1 MLLVFLLAV
10 RVAVRSAV
18 SAVRIIICMTTQTAR
33 TCTRPTTI
41 IHPTGKS
48 STVRTLVQEWSALS
62 IAPSTLRRVNGWG
75 LPGKRVANLDEVL
88 IRAGFGLEAT
98 NSVGDQYL
106 FKLVIRAANDE
117 LATRIVLQ
125 RLLPPLI
132 SIAARRGKL
141 ARGGFDE
148 ALTDTV
154 AQAWIQIR
162 TYPIDKRP
170 IKIASNLVR
179 DSEYFAFV
187 RDSRRKQLAVAW
199 GGDVID
205 MIPTPETQVN
215 AEDEVANLLTE
226 ASKWNLGPRSL
237 SVLQQL
243 ADGKSFRS
251 IADDAG
257 VNIRTVHSWRS
268 TAISELREQMQC
280 AG

>member
-1 MLLVFLLAV
+1 MLLAV
-10 RVAVRSAV
+10 RHAV
-18 SAVRIIICMTTQTAR
+18 SALRIIICMTTQTAR

-98 NSVGDQYL
+98 DSVGDQYL

-162 TYPIDKRP
+162 TYPINKRP

-187 RDSRRKQLAVAW
+187 RDSRLKQLAVAW
-199 GGDVID
+199 GDDVID
-205 MIPTPETQVN
+205 MIPTPETQLN
-215 AEDEVANLLTE
+215 PEEELANLLAE
-226 ASKWNLGPRSL
+226 VEKWNLGTRSR
-237 SVLQQL
+237 SVLKQL
-243 ADGKSFRS
+243 AEGKSFRS
-251 IADDAG
+251 IATDAG
-257 VNIRTVHSWRS
+257 VNIRTVHGWRS
-268 TAISELREQMQC
+268 TAINELREQMQC
-280 AG
+280 AD

>member
-1 MLLVFLLAV
+1 MLLAV
-10 RVAVRSAV
+10 RHAV

-33 TCTRPTTI
+33 TYTRPTTI

-48 STVRTLVQEWSALS
+48 PTVRTLVQEWSALS
-62 IAPSTLRRVNGWG
+62 RAPSTLRRVNGWG

-98 NSVGDQYL
+98 DSIGDQYL

-162 TYPIDKRP
+162 TYPINKRP

-187 RDSRRKQLAVAW
+187 RDSRLKQLAVAW
-199 GGDVID
+199 GDEVID
-205 MIPTPETQVN
+205 MIPTPETQPN
-215 AEDEVANLLTE
+215 SEEELTILLGEVEN
-226 ASKWNLGPRSL
+226 WNLGSRSL
-237 SVLQQL
+237 SVLRQL
-243 ADGKSFRS
+243 AEGKSFRS
-251 IADDAG
+251 IAADAD
-257 VNIRTVHSWRS
+257 VNVRTVHSWRS

-280 AG
+280 AD

>member
-1 MLLVFLLAV
+1 MLLVVLLAV
-10 RVAVRSAV
+10 RRAV
-18 SAVRIIICMTTQTAR
+18 SAIRIIICMTTQTAR
-33 TCTRPTTI
+33 TYTRPTTI

-48 STVRTLVQEWSALS
+48 PTVRTLVQEWSALS
-62 IAPSTLRRVNGWG
+62 KAPSTLRRVNGWG

-98 NSVGDQYL
+98 DSVGDQYL

-162 TYPIDKRP
+162 TYPIHKRP

-187 RDSRRKQLAVAW
+187 RDSRLKQLAVAW
-199 GGDVID
+199 GDDVID
-205 MIPTPETQVN
+205 VIPAPETQPN
-215 AEDEVANLLTE
+215 SEEELTILLAEVEN
-226 ASKWNLGPRSL
+226 WNLGTRSM
-237 SVLQQL
+237 SVLKQL
-243 ADGKSFRS
+243 AEGKSFRS
-251 IADDAG
+251 IAADAD
-257 VNIRTVHSWRS
+257 VNVRTVHSWRS

-280 AG
+280 AD

>member
-1 MLLVFLLAV
+1 MLLVFLVAV
-10 RVAVRSAV
+10 WLAVRSAV
-18 SAVRIIICMTTQTAR
+18 SAVRIIICMTTQTTR

-62 IAPSTLRRVNGWG
+62 TAPSTLRRVNGWG
-75 LPGKRVANLDEVL
+75 LPGKQVANLDEVL

-98 NSVGDQYL
+98 DSLGDQYL
-106 FKLVIRAANDE
+106 FKLVIRAADDE

-148 ALTDTV
+148 ALIDTV

-162 TYPIDKRP
+162 TYPINKRP

-187 RDSRRKQLAVAW
+187 RDSRLKQLAVAW
-199 GGDVID
+199 GDDVID
-205 MIPTPETQVN
+205 TIPSPETHLN
-215 AEDEVANLLTE
+215 PEEELANLFAE
-226 ASKWNLGPRSL
+226 IEKWNLGTRSL
-237 SVLQQL
+237 SVLRQL
-243 ADGKSFRS
+243 AEGKSFRS
-251 IADDAG
+251 IAADAD
-257 VNIRTVHSWRS
+257 VNVRTVHSWRS

-280 AG
+280 AD

>member
-1 MLLVFLLAV
+1 MLLVVLLAV
-10 RVAVRSAV
+10 RRAV
-18 SAVRIIICMTTQTAR
+18 SAMRIIICMTTKTAR

-48 STVRTLVQEWSALS
+48 PTVRTLVQEWSALS
-62 IAPSTLRRVNGWG
+62 TAPSTLRRVNGWG

-98 NSVGDQYL
+98 DSVGDQYL

-162 TYPIDKRP
+162 TYPIHKRP

-187 RDSRRKQLAVAW
+187 RDSRLKQLAVAW
-199 GGDVID
+199 GDDVID
-205 MIPTPETQVN
+205 VIPAPETQPN
-215 AEDEVANLLTE
+215 SEEELTILLAEVEN
-226 ASKWNLGPRSL
+226 WNLGTRSI
-237 SVLQQL
+237 SVLKQL
-243 ADGKSFRS
+243 AEGKSFRS
-251 IADDAG
+251 IAADAD
-257 VNIRTVHSWRS
+257 VNVRTVHSWRS

-280 AG
+280 AD

>member
-1 MLLVFLLAV
+1 MLLTALLTALLTV
-10 RVAVRSAV
+10 RPAV

-33 TCTRPTTI
+33 TFTRPTTI

-48 STVRTLVQEWSALS
+48 STVRSLVQEWSALS
-62 IAPSTLRRVNGWG
+62 IAPSTLRTVNGWG

-98 NSVGDQYL
+98 DSVGDQYL

-162 TYPIDKRP
+162 TYPINKRP

-187 RDSRRKQLAVAW
+187 RDSRLKQLAVAW
-199 GGDVID
+199 GDDVID
-205 MIPTPETQVN
+205 MIPTPETEVN
-215 AEDEVANLLTE
+215 SEDELTNLLME
-226 ASKWNLGPRSL
+226 VENWNLGTRSL
-237 SVLQQL
+237 SVLHQL
-243 ADGKSFRS
+243 AEGKSFRS
-251 IADDAG
+251 IATDAG

-280 AG
+280 AD

>member
-1 MLLVFLLAV
+1 LLVVLLAV
-10 RVAVRSAV
+10 RHAV

-48 STVRTLVQEWSALS
+48 PTVRTLVQEWSALS
-62 IAPSTLRRVNGWG
+62 RAPSTLRRVNGWG
-75 LPGKRVANLDEVL
+75 LPGKRVAYLDEVL

-98 NSVGDQYL
+98 DSIGDQYL

-162 TYPIDKRP
+162 TYPINKRP

-187 RDSRRKQLAVAW
+187 RDSRLKQLAVAW
-199 GGDVID
+199 GDDVID
-205 MIPTPETQVN
+205 MIPTPETQPN
-215 AEDEVANLLTE
+215 SEEELTNLLAE
-226 ASKWNLGPRSL
+226 VEGWNLGTRSI
-237 SVLQQL
+237 SVLRQL
-243 ADGKSFRS
+243 AEGKSFRS
-251 IADDAG
+251 IAADAD
-257 VNIRTVHSWRS
+257 VNVRTVHSWRS
-268 TAISELREQMQC
+268 TAINELREQMQC
-280 AG
+280 AD

>member
-1 MLLVFLLAV
+1 MLLVMLLVVLLAV
-10 RVAVRSAV
+10 RHAV
-18 SAVRIIICMTTQTAR
+18 SAVRIIICMTTQIAR

-48 STVRTLVQEWSALS
+48 PTVRTLVQEWSALS
-62 IAPSTLRRVNGWG
+62 RAPSTLRRVNGWG

-98 NSVGDQYL
+98 DSIGDQYL

-162 TYPIDKRP
+162 TYPINKRP

-187 RDSRRKQLAVAW
+187 RDSRLKQLAVAW
-199 GGDVID
+199 GDEVID
-205 MIPTPETQVN
+205 MIPTPETQPN
-215 AEDEVANLLTE
+215 SEEELTILLGEVEN
-226 ASKWNLGPRSL
+226 WNLGSRSL
-237 SVLQQL
+237 SVLRQL
-243 ADGKSFRS
+243 AEGKSFRS
-251 IADDAG
+251 IAADAD
-257 VNIRTVHSWRS
+257 VNVRTVHSWRS

-280 AG
+280 AD

>member
-1 MLLVFLLAV
+1 VLLAVLLAV
-10 RVAVRSAV
+10 RHPV

-48 STVRTLVQEWSALS
+48 STVRTLEQECSALS
-62 IAPSTLRRVNGWG
+62 NAPTTLRRVNGRG
-75 LPGKRVANLDEVL
+75 LPGKRVTNLDEVL

-98 NSVGDQYL
+98 DSVGDQYL

-162 TYPIDKRP
+162 TYPINKRP

-187 RDSRRKQLAVAW
+187 RDSRLKQLAVAW
-199 GGDVID
+199 GDDVID
-205 MIPTPETQVN
+205 MIPTPETQLN
-215 AEDEVANLLTE
+215 PEEELANLLAE
-226 ASKWNLGPRSL
+226 VEKWNLGTRSR
-237 SVLQQL
+237 SVLKQL
-243 ADGKSFRS
+243 AEGKSFRS
-251 IADDAG
+251 IATDAG
-257 VNIRTVHSWRS
+257 VNIRTVHGWRS
-268 TAISELREQMQC
+268 TAINELREQMQC
-280 AG
+280 AD

>member
-187 RDSRRKQLAVAW
+187 RDSRLKQLAVAW

-205 MIPTPETQVN
+205 MIPTPETQIWVHVHSACCNNLQMEKVFDQLQTTQVSTSALCTAGEAQLSASCVN
-215 AEDEVANLLTE
+215 
-226 ASKWNLGPRSL
+226 KC
-237 SVLQQL
+237 SVLAKFCTTQ
-243 ADGKSFRS
+243 
-251 IADDAG
+251 
-257 VNIRTVHSWRS
+257 T
-268 TAISELREQMQC
+268 
-280 AG
+280 

>member
-1 MLLVFLLAV
+1 MLIAV
-10 RVAVRSAV
+10 RLAVRSAV

-41 IHPTGKS
+41 NHPKGKS

-98 NSVGDQYL
+98 DSVGDQYL

-162 TYPIDKRP
+162 TYPIEKRP

-187 RDSRRKQLAVAW
+187 RDSRIKQLAVAW
-199 GGDVID
+199 GDDAIE
-205 MIPTPETQVN
+205 MIPTPETQLN
-215 AEDEVANLLTE
+215 SEDEIVNLLAE

-243 ADGKSFRS
+243 ADGKSFRT
-251 IADDAG
+251 IASDAG
-257 VNIRTVHSWRS
+257 VNIRTVHTWRRA
-268 TAISELREQMQC
+268 AINELREQMQC

>member
-1 MLLVFLLAV
+1 VLLVVLFAV
-10 RVAVRSAV
+10 RHAV

-41 IHPTGKS
+41 IHPAGKS

-98 NSVGDQYL
+98 DSVGDQYL
-106 FKLVIRAANDE
+106 FKLVIRAA
-117 LATRIVLQ
+117 I
-125 RLLPPLI
+125 
-132 SIAARRGKL
+132 
-141 ARGGFDE
+141 DE

-162 TYPIDKRP
+162 TYPINKRP

-187 RDSRRKQLAVAW
+187 RDSRLKQLAVAW
-199 GGDVID
+199 GDDVID
-205 MIPTPETQVN
+205 MIPTPETQLN
-215 AEDEVANLLTE
+215 PEEELANLLTE
-226 ASKWNLGPRSL
+226 VEKWNLGTRSR
-237 SVLQQL
+237 SVLKQL
-243 ADGKSFRS
+243 AEGKSFRS
-251 IADDAG
+251 IANDAG
-257 VNIRTVHSWRS
+257 VNVRTVHGWRS
-268 TAISELREQMQC
+268 TAINELREQMQC
-280 AG
+280 AD

>member
-1 MLLVFLLAV
+1 VLLVVLLAV
-10 RVAVRSAV
+10 RHAV

-41 IHPTGKS
+41 IHPAGKS

-98 NSVGDQYL
+98 DSVGDQYL

-125 RLLPPLI
+125 RPPLI

-162 TYPIDKRP
+162 TYPINKRP

-187 RDSRRKQLAVAW
+187 RDSRLKQLAVAW
-199 GGDVID
+199 GDDVID
-205 MIPTPETQVN
+205 MIPTPETQLN
-215 AEDEVANLLTE
+215 PEEELANLLTE
-226 ASKWNLGPRSL
+226 VEKWNLGTRSR
-237 SVLQQL
+237 SVLKQL
-243 ADGKSFRS
+243 AEGKSFRS
-251 IADDAG
+251 IANDAG
-257 VNIRTVHSWRS
+257 VNVRTVHGWRS
-268 TAISELREQMQC
+268 TAINELREQMQC
-280 AG
+280 AD

>member
-1 MLLVFLLAV
+1 
-10 RVAVRSAV
+10 
-18 SAVRIIICMTTQTAR
+18 
-33 TCTRPTTI
+33 
-41 IHPTGKS
+41 
-48 STVRTLVQEWSALS
+48 VQEWSALS
-62 IAPSTLRRVNGWG
+62 IAPSTLKRVNGWG

-98 NSVGDQYL
+98 DSVGDQYL

-187 RDSRRKQLAVAW
+187 RDSRLKQLAVAW

-251 IADDAG
+251 IAEDAG

-268 TAISELREQMQC
+268 TAINELREQMQC
-280 AG
+280 AD

>member
-1 MLLVFLLAV
+1 MLLVVLLAV
-10 RVAVRSAV
+10 RRAV
-18 SAVRIIICMTTQTAR
+18 SAIRIIICMTTQTAR
-33 TCTRPTTI
+33 TYTRPTTI

-48 STVRTLVQEWSALS
+48 PTVRTLVQEWSALS
-62 IAPSTLRRVNGWG
+62 KAPSTLRRVNGWG

-98 NSVGDQYL
+98 DSVGDQYL

-162 TYPIDKRP
+162 TYPIHKRP

-187 RDSRRKQLAVAW
+187 RDSRLKQLAVAW
-199 GGDVID
+199 GDDVID
-205 MIPTPETQVN
+205 VIPAPETQPN
-215 AEDEVANLLTE
+215 SEEELTILLAEVEN
-226 ASKWNLGPRSL
+226 WNLGTRSI
-237 SVLQQL
+237 SVLKQL
-243 ADGKSFRS
+243 SEGKSFRS
-251 IADDAG
+251 IAADAD
-257 VNIRTVHSWRS
+257 VNVRTVHSWRS

-280 AG
+280 AD

>member
-1 MLLVFLLAV
+1 MLLAV
-10 RVAVRSAV
+10 RHAV
-18 SAVRIIICMTTQTAR
+18 SAVRIIICMTTQIAR

-48 STVRTLVQEWSALS
+48 PTVRTLVQEWSALS
-62 IAPSTLRRVNGWG
+62 RAPSTLRRVNGWG

-98 NSVGDQYL
+98 DSIGDQYL

-162 TYPIDKRP
+162 TYPINKRP

-187 RDSRRKQLAVAW
+187 RDSRLKQLAVAW
-199 GGDVID
+199 GDEVID
-205 MIPTPETQVN
+205 MIPTPETQPN
-215 AEDEVANLLTE
+215 SEEELTILLGEVEN
-226 ASKWNLGPRSL
+226 WNLGSRSL
-237 SVLQQL
+237 SVLRQL
-243 ADGKSFRS
+243 AEGKSFRS
-251 IADDAG
+251 IAADAD
-257 VNIRTVHSWRS
+257 VNVRTVHSWRS

-280 AG
+280 AD

>member
-1 MLLVFLLAV
+1 LLVVLLAV
-10 RVAVRSAV
+10 RHAV

-48 STVRTLVQEWSALS
+48 PTVRTLVQEWSALS
-62 IAPSTLRRVNGWG
+62 KAPSTLRRVNGWG

-98 NSVGDQYL
+98 DSVGDQYL

-162 TYPIDKRP
+162 TYPINKRP

-187 RDSRRKQLAVAW
+187 RDSRLKQLAVAW
-199 GGDVID
+199 GDDVID
-205 MIPTPETQVN
+205 MIPAPETQPN
-215 AEDEVANLLTE
+215 SEEELTILLAEVE
-226 ASKWNLGPRSL
+226 SWNLGTRSI
-237 SVLQQL
+237 SVLKQL
-243 ADGKSFRS
+243 AEGKSFRS
-251 IADDAG
+251 IAADAD
-257 VNIRTVHSWRS
+257 VNVRTVHSWRS

-280 AG
+280 AD

>member
-1 MLLVFLLAV
+1 MLLVVLLAV
-10 RVAVRSAV
+10 RHAV
-18 SAVRIIICMTTQTAR
+18 SALRIIICMTTQTAR

-48 STVRTLVQEWSALS
+48 TTVRTLVQEWSALS
-62 IAPSTLRRVNGWG
+62 NAPTTLRRVNGWG
-75 LPGKRVANLDEVL
+75 LPGKRVTNLDEVL

-98 NSVGDQYL
+98 DSVGDQYL

-141 ARGGFDE
+141 TRGGFDE

-162 TYPIDKRP
+162 TYPINKRP

-187 RDSRRKQLAVAW
+187 RDSRLKQLAVAW
-199 GGDVID
+199 GDDVID
-205 MIPTPETQVN
+205 MIPTPETQLN
-215 AEDEVANLLTE
+215 PEEELANLLAE
-226 ASKWNLGPRSL
+226 VEKWNLGTRSR
-237 SVLQQL
+237 SVLKQL
-243 ADGKSFRS
+243 AEGKSFRS
-251 IADDAG
+251 IATDAG
-257 VNIRTVHSWRS
+257 VNIRTVHGWRS
-268 TAISELREQMQC
+268 TAINELREQMQC
-280 AG
+280 AD

>member
-1 MLLVFLLAV
+1 LPILLVVLLAV
-10 RVAVRSAV
+10 RHAV

-48 STVRTLVQEWSALS
+48 PTVRTLVQEWSALS
-62 IAPSTLRRVNGWG
+62 KAPSTLRRVNGWG

-98 NSVGDQYL
+98 DSVGDQYL

-162 TYPIDKRP
+162 TYPINKRP

-187 RDSRRKQLAVAW
+187 RDSRLKQLAVAW
-199 GGDVID
+199 GDEVID
-205 MIPTPETQVN
+205 MIPTPETQPN
-215 AEDEVANLLTE
+215 SEEELTILLGEVEN
-226 ASKWNLGPRSL
+226 WNLGSRSL
-237 SVLQQL
+237 SVLRQL
-243 ADGKSFRS
+243 AEGKSFRS
-251 IADDAG
+251 IAADAD
-257 VNIRTVHSWRS
+257 VNVRTVHSWRS

-280 AG
+280 AD

>member
-1 MLLVFLLAV
+1 LLVVLLAV
-10 RVAVRSAV
+10 RHAV
-18 SAVRIIICMTTQTAR
+18 SAVRIIICMTTQTVR

-41 IHPTGKS
+41 NHPTGKS
-48 STVRTLVQEWSALS
+48 PTVRTLVQEWSALS
-62 IAPSTLRRVNGWG
+62 RAPSTLRRVNGWG

-98 NSVGDQYL
+98 DSIGDQYL

-162 TYPIDKRP
+162 TYPINKRP

-187 RDSRRKQLAVAW
+187 RDSRLKQLAVAW
-199 GGDVID
+199 GDEVID
-205 MIPTPETQVN
+205 MIPAPETQPN
-215 AEDEVANLLTE
+215 SEEELTNLLAE
-226 ASKWNLGPRSL
+226 VENWNLGTRSI
-237 SVLQQL
+237 SVLKQL
-243 ADGKSFRS
+243 AEGKSFRS
-251 IADDAG
+251 IAADAD
-257 VNIRTVHSWRS
+257 VNVRTVHSWRS

-280 AG
+280 AD

>member
-1 MLLVFLLAV
+1 VLLAV
-10 RVAVRSAV
+10 RHAV
-18 SAVRIIICMTTQTAR
+18 SAPRIIICMTTQTAR

-62 IAPSTLRRVNGWG
+62 NAPTTLRRVNGWG

-98 NSVGDQYL
+98 DSIGDQYL

-162 TYPIDKRP
+162 TYPINKRP

-187 RDSRRKQLAVAW
+187 RDSRLKQLAVAW
-199 GGDVID
+199 GDDVID
-205 MIPTPETQVN
+205 MIPTPETQLN
-215 AEDEVANLLTE
+215 PEEELANLLTE
-226 ASKWNLGPRSL
+226 VEKWNLGTRSR
-237 SVLQQL
+237 SVLKQL
-243 ADGKSFRS
+243 AEGKSFRS
-251 IADDAG
+251 IATDAG
-257 VNIRTVHSWRS
+257 VNIRTVHGWRS
-268 TAISELREQMQC
+268 TAINELREQMQC
-280 AG
+280 AD

>member
-1 MLLVFLLAV
+1 MLLAVLLAV
-10 RVAVRSAV
+10 RHAV
-18 SAVRIIICMTTQTAR
+18 SALRIIICMTTQTAR
-33 TCTRPTTI
+33 ICTRPTTI

-98 NSVGDQYL
+98 DSVGDQYL

-162 TYPIDKRP
+162 TYPINKRP

-187 RDSRRKQLAVAW
+187 RDSRLKQLAVAW
-199 GGDVID
+199 GDDVID
-205 MIPTPETQVN
+205 MIPTPETQLN
-215 AEDEVANLLTE
+215 PEEELANLLAE
-226 ASKWNLGPRSL
+226 VEKWNLGTRSR
-237 SVLQQL
+237 SVLKQL
-243 ADGKSFRS
+243 AEGKSFRS
-251 IADDAG
+251 IATDAG
-257 VNIRTVHSWRS
+257 VNIRTVHGWRS
-268 TAISELREQMQC
+268 TAINELREQMQC
-280 AG
+280 AD

>member
-1 MLLVFLLAV
+1 
-10 RVAVRSAV
+10 
-18 SAVRIIICMTTQTAR
+18 MTTKTAR
-33 TCTRPTTI
+33 ICTRPTTI
-41 IHPTGKS
+41 IHPTGNS

-62 IAPSTLRRVNGWG
+62 ITPTTLRRVNGWG
-75 LPGKRVANLDEVL
+75 LPGSRVANLDEVL

-98 NSVGDQYL
+98 DSGGDQYL

-117 LATRIVLQ
+117 LATRMVLQ

-148 ALTDTV
+148 AFTDTV

-162 TYPIDKRP
+162 TYPIKKRP

-187 RDSRRKQLAVAW
+187 RDSRLKQLAVAW
-199 GGDVID
+199 GDDAID
-205 MIPTPETQVN
+205 MIPTPETQIN
-215 AEDEVANLLTE
+215 PEDEIVSLLAE
-226 ASKWNLGPRSL
+226 ASKWNLGKRSL

-251 IADDAG
+251 IASDAG
-257 VNIRTVHSWRS
+257 VNVRTVHSWRS

>member
-1 MLLVFLLAV
+1 LAILVLLSALL
-10 RVAVRSAV
+10 AVRSAV
-18 SAVRIIICMTTQTAR
+18 SAVRIIICMTTQTTR
-33 TCTRPTTI
+33 TYTRPTTI

-98 NSVGDQYL
+98 DSVGDQYL

-162 TYPIDKRP
+162 TYPIEKRP

-187 RDSRRKQLAVAW
+187 RDSRLKQLAVAW
-199 GGDVID
+199 GDDAID
-205 MIPTPETQVN
+205 MIPTPETQLN
-215 AEDEVANLLTE
+215 SEDEIVNLLAE

-243 ADGKSFRS
+243 ADGKSFRT
-251 IADDAG
+251 IASDAG
-257 VNIRTVHSWRS
+257 VNIRTVHTWRRA
-268 TAISELREQMQC
+268 AINELREQMRC

>member
-1 MLLVFLLAV
+1 
-10 RVAVRSAV
+10 
-18 SAVRIIICMTTQTAR
+18 MTTQTAR

-48 STVRTLVQEWSALS
+48 STVRSLVQEWSALS

-98 NSVGDQYL
+98 DSVGDQYL

-162 TYPIDKRP
+162 TYPINKRP

-187 RDSRRKQLAVAW
+187 RDSRLKQLAVAW
-199 GGDVID
+199 GDDVID
-205 MIPTPETQVN
+205 MIPTPETEVN
-215 AEDEVANLLTE
+215 SEDELTNLLTE
-226 ASKWNLGPRSL
+226 VENWNLGTRSL
-237 SVLQQL
+237 SVLHQL
-243 ADGKSFRS
+243 AEGKSFRS
-251 IADDAG
+251 IATDAG

-280 AG
+280 AD

>member
-1 MLLVFLLAV
+1 MVLLAV
-10 RVAVRSAV
+10 RHAV
-18 SAVRIIICMTTQTAR
+18 SAVRIIICMTTQTVR

-41 IHPTGKS
+41 NHPTGKS
-48 STVRTLVQEWSALS
+48 PTVRTLVQEWSALS
-62 IAPSTLRRVNGWG
+62 RAPSTLRRVNGWG

-98 NSVGDQYL
+98 DSIGDQYL

-162 TYPIDKRP
+162 TYPINKRP

-187 RDSRRKQLAVAW
+187 RDSRLKQLAVAW
-199 GGDVID
+199 GDEVID
-205 MIPTPETQVN
+205 MIPAPETQPN
-215 AEDEVANLLTE
+215 SEEELTNLLAE
-226 ASKWNLGPRSL
+226 VENWNLGTRSI
-237 SVLQQL
+237 SVLRQL
-243 ADGKSFRS
+243 AEGKSFRS
-251 IADDAG
+251 IAADAD
-257 VNIRTVHSWRS
+257 VNVRTVHSWRS

-280 AG
+280 AD

>member
-1 MLLVFLLAV
+1 MLIAV
-10 RVAVRSAV
+10 RLAVRSAV

-41 IHPTGKS
+41 NHPTGKS

-98 NSVGDQYL
+98 DSVGDQYL

-162 TYPIDKRP
+162 TYPIEKRP

-187 RDSRRKQLAVAW
+187 RDSRIKQLAVAW
-199 GGDVID
+199 GDDAIE
-205 MIPTPETQVN
+205 MIPTPETQLN
-215 AEDEVANLLTE
+215 SEDEIVNLLAE

-243 ADGKSFRS
+243 ADGKSFRT
-251 IADDAG
+251 IASDAG
-257 VNIRTVHSWRS
+257 VNIRTVHTWRRA
-268 TAISELREQMQC
+268 AINELREQMQC

>member
-1 MLLVFLLAV
+1 MLLTALLTALLTV
-10 RVAVRSAV
+10 RPAV

-33 TCTRPTTI
+33 TFTRPTTI

-48 STVRTLVQEWSALS
+48 STVRSLVQEWSALS
-62 IAPSTLRRVNGWG
+62 IAPSTLRTVNGWG

-98 NSVGDQYL
+98 DSVGDQYL

-162 TYPIDKRP
+162 TYPINKRP

-187 RDSRRKQLAVAW
+187 RDSRLKQLAVAW
-199 GGDVID
+199 GDDVID
-205 MIPTPETQVN
+205 MIPTPETEVN
-215 AEDEVANLLTE
+215 SEDELTNLLTE
-226 ASKWNLGPRSL
+226 VENWNLGSRSL
-237 SVLQQL
+237 SVLHQL
-243 ADGKSFRS
+243 AEGKSFRS
-251 IADDAG
+251 IATDAG

-280 AG
+280 AD